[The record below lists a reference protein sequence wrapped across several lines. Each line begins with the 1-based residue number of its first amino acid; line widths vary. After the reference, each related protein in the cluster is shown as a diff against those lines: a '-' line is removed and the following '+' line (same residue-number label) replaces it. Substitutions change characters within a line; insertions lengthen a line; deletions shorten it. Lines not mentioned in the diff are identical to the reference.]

1 MAKVKIKWK
10 PGVFAEIR
18 TMPAVMSMVDGMADD
33 IARAAG
39 EGFESS
45 PATKTGGKVRGRAAV
60 ITVTNRAR
68 KRNAR
73 DQVLL
78 KSLAA
83 GRRG

>member
-10 PGVFAEIR
+10 RGVFAEIR
-18 TMPAVMSMVDGMADD
+18 TMPAVLSELDGMVAD

-39 EGFESS
+39 EGFESR

-60 ITVTNRAR
+60 ITASARAMR
-68 KRNAR
+68 RNAR
-73 DQVLL
+73 DQTLL
-78 KSLAA
+78 KSMDA

>member
-1 MAKVKIKWK
+1 MARVKVAWK
-10 PGVFAEIR
+10 RGVFAEIR
-18 TMPAVMSMVDGMADD
+18 TLPAVLSELDGMVDD

-39 EGFESS
+39 EGFESR

-78 KSLAA
+78 KSLDA